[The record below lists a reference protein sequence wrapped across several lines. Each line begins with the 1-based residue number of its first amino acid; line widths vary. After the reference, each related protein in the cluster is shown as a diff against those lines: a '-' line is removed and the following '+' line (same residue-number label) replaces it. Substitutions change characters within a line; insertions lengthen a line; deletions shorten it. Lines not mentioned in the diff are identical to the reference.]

1 MGKQYKVISKKELFD
16 HVAQRTKDYNDSYE
30 DEHITYFQALD
41 SNPEKM
47 IKEIKTNT
55 KYTPDNTVG
64 DLILDLG
71 DKQLDITNFTECQ
84 FRSLSD
90 DLSHEL
96 ASQEIIDVIKT
107 YPALKDLNDKLSVG
121 EISVDTK
128 NEYASVKDSNGEL
141 LFSIESSYG
150 ADSPLTKNDE
160 FEIIS
165 WNENDGVYHNSI
177 SEGLKAVQKNILS
190 KEYKDSL
197 EIDEPEQKSRSSYRA

>member
-1 MGKQYKVISKKELFD
+1 
-16 HVAQRTKDYNDSYE
+16 
-30 DEHITYFQALD
+30 
-41 SNPEKM
+41 
-47 IKEIKTNT
+47 
-55 KYTPDNTVG
+55 
-64 DLILDLG
+64 
-71 DKQLDITNFTECQ
+71 
-84 FRSLSD
+84 
-90 DLSHEL
+90 
-96 ASQEIIDVIKT
+96 
-107 YPALKDLNDKLSVG
+107 PALKDLNDKLSVG

-150 ADSPLTKNDE
+150 AASPLTKNDE

-177 SEGLKAVQKNILS
+177 NEGLKAVQKNILS

>member
-1 MGKQYKVISKKELFD
+1 MGKQYNLISKTDLFD
-16 HVAQRTKDYNDSYE
+16 HIAKRTKDYNDAYE

-47 IKEIKTNT
+47 IKEIQSNP
-55 KYTPDNTVG
+55 KYTSDNTVG

-71 DKQLDITNFTECQ
+71 DKQLDITNYTECQ

-107 YPALKDLNDKLSVG
+107 DPALKDLNDKLSVG
-121 EISVDTK
+121 EITVDTK
-128 NEYASVKDSNGEL
+128 NEYASVKDTNGEL

-150 ADSPLTKNDE
+150 IDSPLTKNDD

-177 SEGLKAVQKNILS
+177 SEGLKAVQKNVLS

-197 EIDEPEQKSRSSYRA
+197 EIDEPEQNTRSSYRA

>member
-1 MGKQYKVISKKELFD
+1 MGKQYNVISKTDLFD

-47 IKEIKTNT
+47 IKEIKTNP
-55 KYTPDNTVG
+55 KYTSDNTVG

-71 DKQLDITNFTECQ
+71 DKQLNITNYTECQ

-107 YPALKDLNDKLSVG
+107 DPALKDLNDKLSVG
-121 EISVDTK
+121 EITVDTK
-128 NEYASVKDSNGEL
+128 NEYASVKDTNGEL

-150 ADSPLTKNDE
+150 IDSPLTKNDE

-177 SEGLKAVQKNILS
+177 SEGLKAVQSSILS
-190 KEYKDSL
+190 KEYKDLL